1 MHIFV
6 FQMKLLQLLV
16 VVVCVRP
23 SVGEVQVVFVD
34 TALTVRE
41 GDQFVVRLQV
51 KGTLTA
57 DLIAIVSVSA
67 GSVLLEI
74 IL

>member
-6 FQMKLLQLLV
+6 FQMNLLQLLV
-16 VVVCVRP
+16 VVLCACP

-74 IL
+74 FL